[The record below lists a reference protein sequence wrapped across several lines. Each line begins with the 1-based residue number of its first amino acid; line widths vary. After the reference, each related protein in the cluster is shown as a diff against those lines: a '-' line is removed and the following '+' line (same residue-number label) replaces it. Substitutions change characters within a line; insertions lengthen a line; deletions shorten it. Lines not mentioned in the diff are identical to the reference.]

1 MVMRRV
7 TEKDKERIA
16 ELYRQGLN
24 GSQIAQ
30 ILGFEKSTIND
41 HINRMGLRKPED
53 KIPVYDTPEQIAR
66 CLHCEKAECTN
77 CVGYGGK

>member
-1 MVMRRV
+1 MMRRV

-53 KIPVYDTPEQIAR
+53 KIPVYDTPEQIER

-77 CVGYGGK
+77 CVRYGGK

>member
-53 KIPVYDTPEQIAR
+53 KIPGYDTPEQIER

>member
-7 TEKDKERIA
+7 TEEDKERIA
-16 ELYRQGLN
+16 ELYKQGLN
-24 GSQIAQ
+24 GSQIAK

-53 KIPVYDTPEQIAR
+53 KIPVYDTPEQIER

-77 CVGYGGK
+77 CVGYGVK

>member
-1 MVMRRV
+1 MVMRKV
-7 TEKDKERIA
+7 TAEDKERIA
-16 ELYRQGLN
+16 ELYRKGLN
-24 GSQIAQ
+24 GSQIAK

-41 HINRMGLRKPED
+41 HINRIGLRKPED

-77 CVGYGGK
+77 CVANRGK

>member
-1 MVMRRV
+1 MVMRKV
-7 TEKDKERIA
+7 TEEDKARIA

-24 GSQIAQ
+24 GNQIAK

-41 HINRMGLRKPED
+41 HINKMGLRKPED
-53 KIPVYDTPEQIAR
+53 KIPVYDNPEQIAR

-77 CVGYGGK
+77 CAANRGK